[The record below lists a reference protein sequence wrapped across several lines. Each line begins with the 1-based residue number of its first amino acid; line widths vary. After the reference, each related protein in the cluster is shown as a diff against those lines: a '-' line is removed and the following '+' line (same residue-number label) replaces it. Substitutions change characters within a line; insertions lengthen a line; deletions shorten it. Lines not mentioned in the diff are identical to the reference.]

1 MKSEVMA
8 LRGTN
13 KGLGEENSLLK
24 EFLNRKK
31 NIILELNG
39 RVEQS

>member
-1 MKSEVMA
+1 MA

-13 KGLGEENSLLK
+13 KGQGEENRLLK

-31 NIILELNG
+31 SIICELNG